1 MKKALFKILQNLITK
16 HYWQVLI
23 GSIIITIIMLI
34 ISTHLD
40 IKAYWLAMVPQNDPT
55 VTEFKTI
62 LKEFGNAEGIIVVIE
77 SKNKTELTTAV
88 DEIVLELKKEEYI
101 KNLYYQPPRD
111 FIKQHGLMIQKEKDL
126 KMMRDLLT
134 DPNLVPF
141 ITSINDNL
149 EKEYIEESGDGL
161 VKKEREAVYSVSSIK
176 TFIENLENYI
186 NTGDSTLPIH
196 SADEFLLG
204 PEYFYSRNR
213 DKAIIIIIP
222 TISSIDY
229 NKAVVIVNQIDNKLA
244 EIIKKYS
251 DTTAGITGMH
261 VIARDEM
268 EVGKE
273 DTMTNLVIALVFVS
287 LLFIFSFRM
296 LSAPLLAMFNLLIGI
311 IWTVGLT
318 TIIIGEMDIMT
329 LMIAVILIGLGVDYS
344 IHILATYSEAQLMRK
359 SPEDSIIWSIDK
371 SGSGIITGALTTAMA
386 FFALIFTDFKGFREF
401 GIVMGMGIISVLIS
415 SLTLLPALL
424 IIKDKH
430 LRKKQ
435 AKEKVRKQPGIDA
448 LSNLGEKLSQ
458 GAKPIIIV
466 IAILFFTV
474 FLFFKSFDLSF
485 DGNLMNL
492 EPVGLKSVELQ
503 DVLEDD
509 FDISADP
516 IFVTASSLEEN
527 FELTKKIEK
536 IQSVSIIDS
545 ISYYLPT
552 DEQFLKRKKYVNDIR
567 SNAEKYL
574 INETVDMP
582 KLQEELERLEDNLF
596 EMADMSYLSGLDRLT
611 KYLDDFLNLD
621 QDGKKRGENI
631 FGRLLKSLDEEKMI
645 GFQKE
650 FAPRFKELVLSI
662 SNDSKIGESDLPDF
676 LKSLY
681 ISNSGDKYLIS
692 FYSSNNLWKEM
703 RSNELNIYRDKVS
716 ESVTGTPMFVKTLIE
731 TGQQEGKKAT
741 IIAFIAIFILAFIDL
756 RDLRLTILAMLPLI
770 AGAIWM
776 IGIMA
781 LTNHKFNMVNILAI
795 PLIIGIGIDDGIHI
809 IHRYL
814 IEGKGGLKR
823 VIRSTGRAVILTS
836 FTTVIAFGSLITA
849 RYRGYASFGLVI
861 TYGVLACMILSV
873 IFMPALL
880 KLFYEKLNWRIRGV
894 KRNEEAN

>member
-1 MKKALFKILQNLITK
+1 MKKTLFKILQNLITK
-16 HYWQVLI
+16 HYWLVLI
-23 GSIIITIIMLI
+23 WSIILTIIMLI
-34 ISTHLD
+34 ISTNLD
-40 IKAYWLAMVPQNDPT
+40 IKASWLAMVPQKNPT

-77 SKNKTELTTAV
+77 SKNKKELTTAV
-88 DEIVLELKKEEYI
+88 DEIAFELKKEEYV
-101 KNLYYQPPRD
+101 KNIYYQPPRD
-111 FIKQHGLMIQKEKDL
+111 FIKQHGLMIQKAKDL
-126 KMMRDLLT
+126 KTMRDLLK

-149 EKEYIEESGDGL
+149 EKEYIEESDDGL

-176 TFIENLENYI
+176 IFVENLENFMK
-186 NTGDSTLPIH
+186 TSDSTLAIR
-196 SADEFLLG
+196 SAEEFLLG
-204 PEYFYSRNR
+204 PEYLYSRNR

-229 NKAVVIVNQIDNKLA
+229 ETAVVIVNKIDDKLD
-244 EIIKKYS
+244 EIIKKYP

-261 VIARDEM
+261 VITRDEM
-268 EVGKE
+268 EIGIE
-273 DTMTNLVIALVFVS
+273 DTKMNLVIALVFVS

-296 LSAPLLAMFNLLIGI
+296 LSSPLLAMFNLLIGI
-311 IWTVGLT
+311 IWAIGLT
-318 TIIIGEMDIMT
+318 TLIIGEMDIMT
-329 LMIAVILIGLGVDYS
+329 LMITVILIGLGVDYS
-344 IHILATYSEAQLMRK
+344 IHILATYSEARLMKK

-415 SLTLLPALL
+415 SLTFLPALL

-435 AKEKVRKQPGIDA
+435 AKERIRKQPGIDA

-458 GAKPIIIV
+458 GTKPLIIT
-466 IAILFFTV
+466 IAILLFTV
-474 FLFFKSFDLSF
+474 FFLIKSFNLSF

-503 DVLEDD
+503 DVLEED

-516 IFVTASSLEEN
+516 IFVTANSLEEN
-527 FELTKKIEK
+527 YKLTKKIEK
-536 IQSVSIIDS
+536 IQSVSVIDS

-552 DEQFLKRKKYVNDIR
+552 DTQFLKRKEYVNEIR
-567 SNAEKYL
+567 SNAEEFS
-574 INETVDMP
+574 INDTVDMD
-582 KLQEELERLEDNLF
+582 KLREELERLEDNLF

-621 QDGKKRGENI
+621 KDGKKKGENI
-631 FGRLLKSLDEEKMI
+631 FGRLLKSLDEDKML

-650 FAPRFKELVLSI
+650 FAPKFKELVLSI
-662 SNDSKIGESDLPDF
+662 SDDSEITEEDLPDF

-681 ISNSGDKYLIS
+681 ISSSGDKYLIS

-703 RSNELNIYRDKVS
+703 GSNELNIYRDKVS
-716 ESVTGTPMFVKTLIE
+716 ESVTGTPMFIKTLIE
-731 TGQQEGKKAT
+731 TGQREGKKAT
-741 IIAFIAIFILAFIDL
+741 IIAFIAIFLLAFIDL

-776 IGIMA
+776 VGMMA

-814 IEGKGGLKR
+814 IEGKGALKK

-836 FTTVIAFGSLITA
+836 LTTVIAFGSLITA

-880 KLFYEKLNWRIRGV
+880 KLFYEKLNWKIRGV
-894 KRNEEAN
+894 RKNEEDN